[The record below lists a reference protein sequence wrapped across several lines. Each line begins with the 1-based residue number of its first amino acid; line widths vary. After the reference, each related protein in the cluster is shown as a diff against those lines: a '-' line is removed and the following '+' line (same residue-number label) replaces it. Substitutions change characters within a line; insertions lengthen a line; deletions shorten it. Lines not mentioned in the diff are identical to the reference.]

1 MVIVCASVRNE
12 LANMMIQETRRR
24 NLARLIETRYDTLT
38 ALAASA
44 GKSSAQLSGVMT
56 HARSFGEKLARSIE
70 QALDLPDGWLDQ
82 RDPVNEIPSG
92 RTPDPSL
99 VPIRRVRYRLS
110 AGVLGF
116 AVDFEGEDAEPLF
129 FRSEWFAKK
138 RVKPEMLVALKVSGG
153 SMEPTL
159 FDGDT
164 IVINRED
171 RTPASG
177 VVFAINFEGE
187 CVVKRLRRDALGW
200 WLTSDNS
207 DKRRFADIQA
217 NVDQGTVLGRV
228 IYRSSESL

>member
-1 MVIVCASVRNE
+1 MRNE
-12 LANMMIQETRRR
+12 LANVVIQNVRRK
-24 NLARLIETRYDTLT
+24 NLAKLIEGRFQTLT
-38 ALAASA
+38 NLADSA
-44 GKSSAQLSGVMT
+44 GKTSAQLSAVMHGT
-56 HARSFGEKLARSIE
+56 RGFGEKLARSIE
-70 QALDLPDGWLDQ
+70 QALGLPDGWLDQ
-82 RDPVNEIPSG
+82 RDPVNEIPQG

-129 FRSEWFAKK
+129 FRTEWFAKK

-164 IVINRED
+164 IVINRDD

-217 NVDQGTVLGRV
+217 NLDQDSVLGRV
-228 IYRSSESL
+228 IYRSSENL